1 MPARGG
7 MHETDSWLLNLPPTS
22 KQRWAALAVAACIL
36 GGFGIVAPFASTPL
50 PPIIPLVPSIT
61 ATISVTNL
69 ITSILL
75 FAHFSIY
82 RSRALLVLASGYLF
96 VALIV
101 IPNAL
106 TVPGAFSPTG
116 LLGAGPQSAGW
127 LYCFWHTGFA
137 AALLSYVWFKEE
149 KQATHLMHTSAFAAV
164 VWTVTIVLGLVCG
177 LTWFATG
184 GENLLPRLFQDRVQL
199 TPAALYILISIS
211 LFCAI
216 AIAVLW
222 ARRRSV
228 LDQWLL
234 IVALSLFSELVFV
247 ILGAGRFTLGS
258 YANRAFSLVTSTIV
272 LAVLFAET
280 TKLYARLARSNV
292 MLRREQNSKLMNLEA
307 MAASISHEVRQPL
320 AAIVSNG
327 SAALR
332 FLDRAPPNLEE
343 VRSALTRLLRDS
355 HRVEQVFDSLRAL
368 FGKSGHGHELINAN
382 EVALEAL
389 RIFRDE
395 LRNHRII
402 ARTHL
407 TSELLP
413 IMGNRGQLQEVIINL
428 IQNAIQAMDGV
439 KVDRR
444 VLQVKTQ
451 LDGDSIALIV
461 EDSGPGIDPT
471 KMNSIFDPFVTTKRD
486 GMGLGLAICQTI
498 VERHAG
504 KMFVVPADPH
514 GCVFK
519 VVLPIGTPDLPKTEG
534 ELERSPGE

>member
-1 MPARGG
+1 MD
-7 MHETDSWLLNLPPTS
+7 ETDSWLLNLPPTS
-22 KQRWAALAVAACIL
+22 KQRWAALAVAAGIL
-36 GGFGIVAPFASTPL
+36 AGFGIVAPFASTPL
-50 PPIIPLVPSIT
+50 PRIIAFIPSVT

-116 LLGAGPQSAGW
+116 LLDAGPQSAGW
-127 LYCFWHTGFA
+127 LYCFWHAGFA

-149 KQATHLMHTSAFAAV
+149 ERTPHAMLASALSAV
-164 VWTVTIVLGLVCG
+164 VWTITIVVGLVCG
-177 LTWFATG
+177 LTLLATN
-184 GENLLPRLFQDRVQL
+184 GENLLPRLFQDEAQFAPGTR
-199 TPAALYILISIS
+199 YILISIS

-216 AIAVLW
+216 AFAALW
-222 ARRRSV
+222 ARRRSF

-234 IVALSLFSELVFV
+234 IVALSLFFELVFV
-247 ILGAGRFTLGS
+247 TLAAGRFTLGS
-258 YANRAFSLVTSTIV
+258 YANRAFALVTSTIV
-272 LAVLFAET
+272 LAVLLAET
-280 TKLYARLARSNV
+280 TKLYARLARSNI

-307 MAASISHEVRQPL
+307 MSASISHEVRQPL

-332 FLDRAPPNLEE
+332 FLDRTPPDLQE
-343 VRSALTRLLRDS
+343 VRSALTRLLSDS
-355 HRVEQVFDSLRAL
+355 NRVEQVFNSLRAL
-368 FGKSGHGHELINAN
+368 FGKPDQGKNLINVN
-382 EVALEAL
+382 EIAVEAV
-389 RIFRDE
+389 RIFRED
-395 LRNHRII
+395 LRNHKII
-402 ARTHL
+402 TRTHL

-413 IMGNRGQLQEVIINL
+413 VMGNRGQLQEVILNL
-428 IQNAIQAMDGV
+428 VHNAIQAMDGV
-439 KVDRR
+439 EADRR

-451 LDGDSIALIV
+451 LDGESIVLIV

-471 KMNSIFDPFVTTKRD
+471 KMNTIFDTFVTTKRD
-486 GMGLGLAICQTI
+486 GMGLGLAICRTI

-504 KMFVVPADPH
+504 KIFVTSAHPH
-514 GCVFK
+514 GCVFH
-519 VVLPIGTPDLPKTEG
+519 VVLPIGTPGLRKAENDF
-534 ELERSPGE
+534 ERSPSE

>member
-1 MPARGG
+1 MD
-7 MHETDSWLLNLPPTS
+7 ETDSWLLNLPPTS
-22 KQRWAALAVAACIL
+22 KQRRAALAVGAGIL
-36 GGFGIVAPFASTPL
+36 VGFAIVAPFAGKPFPRINPL
-50 PPIIPLVPSIT
+50 IASIS

-82 RSRALLVLASGYLF
+82 RSRALLALASGYLF

-137 AALLSYVWFKEE
+137 AALLSYVWFKQEE
-149 KQATHLMHTSAFAAV
+149 RTTSAMSVSALSAV
-164 VWTVTIVLGLVCG
+164 IWTITIVFGLVCG
-177 LTWFATG
+177 LTLLATE
-184 GENLLPRLFQDRVQL
+184 GEDLLPIIFQDGAQFVPTTR
-199 TPAALYILISIS
+199 YILICIS

-234 IVALSLFSELVFV
+234 IVALSLFSELVLV
-247 ILGAGRFTLGS
+247 VLGAGRFSLGA
-258 YANRAFSLVTSTIV
+258 YTNRAFSLVTSTIV
-272 LAVLFAET
+272 LAVLLAET
-280 TKLYARLARSNV
+280 TKLYGRLASSNI
-292 MLRREQNSKLMNLEA
+292 MLRRERNSKLMNLEA
-307 MAASISHEVRQPL
+307 MAASISHEIRQPL

-332 FLDRAPPNLEE
+332 FLDRAPPNLQE
-343 VRSALTRLLRDS
+343 VRSALTRLLSDS
-355 HRVEQVFDSLRAL
+355 HRVEQVFNSLRAL
-368 FGKSGHGHELINAN
+368 FGKPNRTKELVNAN

-389 RIFRDE
+389 RILRDE
-395 LRNHRII
+395 LRDHRVVT
-402 ARTHL
+402 RTHL

-413 IMGNRGQLQEVIINL
+413 IMGNKGQLQEVVINL
-428 IQNAIQAMDGV
+428 IHNAIEAMDEV
-439 KVDRR
+439 KADRR

-451 LDGDSIALIV
+451 LDGDSILLAV
-461 EDSGPGIDPT
+461 EDSGPGVDPN
-471 KMNSIFDPFVTTKRD
+471 KINSIFDAFVTTKRD
-486 GMGLGLAICQTI
+486 GMGLGLAICRTI
-498 VERHAG
+498 VERHEG
-504 KMFVVPADPH
+504 KMSIVPAHPH
-514 GCVFK
+514 GCVFH
-519 VVLPIGTPDLPKTEG
+519 VVLPIGTPSLQKVEH
-534 ELERSPGE
+534 ELERSPGER